1 MGLVGSSEPA
11 DKDRLCRLYGRNC
24 GLTPETPREHPQP
37 SSRPVERP
45 QGEEVAEAASSPTKT
60 RVTSA
65 PAYAR
70 AGAADALTKDFVKV
84 LTALKVRFPTATHN
98 EIHEIMSSVDGHG
111 GQASRILAN
120 HNGHDDRV
128 KSAEF
133 KRLTRSQKD
142 LDAALAEFEE
152 NLKTMSRE
160 AIMQETSKV
169 LAVHHEEV
177 PITEAQ
183 VFAAN
188 QIFQRFDLDKNG
200 TMDREEVRAM
210 LAATWYRPMD
220 KVDDTEVDWI
230 FLLADANGDG
240 VLDAEELVEA
250 LHHFGRPSRPEDWE
264 VGQNLGPEP
273 LPEPA
278 PGTQATRSPG
288 ARATP
293 SPGANGRGTTP
304 GANTKALGADIT
316 LPYKH

>member
-45 QGEEVAEAASSPTKT
+45 QGEEVPEAASSPTKT

-65 PAYAR
+65 TPKR
-70 AGAADALTKDFVKV
+70 GAADALTKEFVKV

-98 EIHEIMSSVDGHG
+98 EIHEIMLSVDGHG
-111 GQASRILAN
+111 GQASRLLADQ
-120 HNGHDDRV
+120 NGHNDRV
-128 KSAEF
+128 KSHEF
-133 KRLTRSQKD
+133 KRLTQSRKD
-142 LDAALAEFEE
+142 LDVALAEFEE
-152 NLKTMSRE
+152 HLKTMSRE

-177 PITEAQ
+177 PLTEAQ

-188 QIFQRFDLDKNG
+188 QIFQRYDLDKNG

-210 LAATWYRPMD
+210 LAETWYRPMD

-293 SPGANGRGTTP
+293 SPGANTGVVPRP
-304 GANTKALGADIT
+304 ANTKGLGADIT
-316 LPYKH
+316 LSYKH